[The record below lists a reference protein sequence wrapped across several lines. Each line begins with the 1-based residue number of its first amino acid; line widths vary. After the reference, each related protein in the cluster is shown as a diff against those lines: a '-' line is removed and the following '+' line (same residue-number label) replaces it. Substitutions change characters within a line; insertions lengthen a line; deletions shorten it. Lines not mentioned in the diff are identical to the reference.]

1 MNTTDNFTDEA
12 LLEALA
18 QRLSERHEALEDA
31 HKLLNELRALNLKLE
46 AAEQLKGRFLSNI
59 RNEINNPL
67 TALRGFAAAIAS
79 NPELAREQ
87 VTEMAAAMHREASDL
102 SFQMENIFVAADFE
116 AGSVAPDVTHVQVNR
131 LIAETIDDVRLFAE
145 GKGIEITT
153 CIAEEHIVI
162 TDAAKLGQL
171 LANLLRNAIEF
182 ARKKVRV
189 SLSRPAE
196 MLVLDVEDDGPGIP
210 AQESER
216 VFDRFVQLSE
226 GSTKSHP
233 GHGLGLSV
241 ARACA
246 DLIGG
251 AIEVVEGPGVG
262 AHFRVQFPADEV
274 AAGGESAEASNEF
287 LFDVLET
294 F

>member
-1 MNTTDNFTDEA
+1 
-12 LLEALA
+12 
-18 QRLSERHEALEDA
+18 
-31 HKLLNELRALNLKLE
+31 
-46 AAEQLKGRFLSNI
+46 
-59 RNEINNPL
+59 
-67 TALRGFAAAIAS
+67 
-79 NPELAREQ
+79 
-87 VTEMAAAMHREASDL
+87 
-102 SFQMENIFVAADFE
+102 
-116 AGSVAPDVTHVQVNR
+116 
-131 LIAETIDDVRLFAE
+131 
-145 GKGIEITT
+145 
-153 CIAEEHIVI
+153 
-162 TDAAKLGQL
+162 
-171 LANLLRNAIEF
+171 
-182 ARKKVRV
+182 
-189 SLSRPAE
+189 
-196 MLVLDVEDDGPGIP
+196 
-210 AQESER
+210 
-216 VFDRFVQLSE
+216 LSE